1 MKIGL
6 NATCFNNRPS
16 GAKQRFIGLY
26 TRLFKLMPDAE
37 FVIFQP
43 SDCNLEDWFSEP
55 NIRFSNTPIPSEGRI
70 LKFIKGF
77 NFWGP
82 VLKKEKFDLF
92 ECFNIPT
99 VKNKYG
105 RTYQTIHDIRSLHFE
120 SSKLKKFLSIYAHND
135 TFKKADKII
144 TVSQTMQS
152 EILKHYPDAN
162 VEFLYNGIDLDVF
175 SLDEARDP
183 LVLNIGLVLPE
194 NFLLAV
200 GHFEDRK
207 NYDLLIDAIKHLKD
221 TNSRQSLI
229 IVGNDN
235 GQKQRIEN
243 KLLSL
248 NLEKN
253 IFLFSN
259 LTDEEVQIMYR
270 LCSAFIFP
278 STYEGFGIPVLEAMA
293 YEKPFILSNI
303 EVFKEITEN
312 QGVYFEPLNVRSIA
326 AAILKVCENPSISKK
341 LQIYGKNRV
350 KDFNFNFLAHDLKR
364 LYMS

>member
-1 MKIGL
+1 
-6 NATCFNNRPS
+6 
-16 GAKQRFIGLY
+16 
-26 TRLFKLMPDAE
+26 MPDVE

-43 SDCNLEDWFSEP
+43 SDCDLEGWFSEP
-55 NIRFSNTPIPSEGRI
+55 NVRFVQTPIPSEGRL

-77 NFWGP
+77 NFWDQA
-82 VLKKEKFDLF
+82 LQKEKFDLF

-99 VKNKYG
+99 IKNKHG

-120 SSKLKKFLSIYAHND
+120 PSKLKRLFSIYAHNN

-152 EILKHYPDAN
+152 EILKYYPDAC
-162 VEFLYNGIDLDVF
+162 VEFLYNGIDLDLF
-175 SLDEARDP
+175 TSGGAQDSLI
-183 LVLNIGLVLPE
+183 LSTGLTLPE

-207 NYDLLIDAIKHLKD
+207 NYDMLIDAMKHLKD
-221 TNSRQSLI
+221 AHSHQALV

-235 GQKQRIEN
+235 GQKQYILD
-243 KLLSL
+243 KLSAL
-248 NLEKN
+248 NLEEN
-253 IFLFSN
+253 IFLLSN
-259 LTDEEVQIMYR
+259 LIDEDVQLLYS

-278 STYEGFGIPVLEAMA
+278 SIYEGFGIPVLEAMA

-312 QGVYFEPLNVRSIA
+312 QGVYFEPLKVESIA
-326 AAILKVCENPSISKK
+326 SAISKVCDNPAISRE
-341 LQIYGKNRV
+341 LQIYGKKRV
-350 KDFNFNFLAHDLKR
+350 QDFNFDFLAPALKR
-364 LYMS
+364 LYLQ